1 MDHEERVTLR
11 ELLHA
16 VLDLIRD
23 LRNALKKY
31 LAHTTLQGDLMANY
45 QLTTDDSVV
54 ITLTDTDDVT
64 GDVVTPD
71 TGSVVATLS
80 DTTDTA
86 VVDPSGSFVTLT
98 GSGSVATGKTIT
110 VAATVGG
117 VASTPFVGTY
127 DVVDAVDTTA
137 DPTTLTGLFGI
148 ESAPSTTGSSSTSSS
163 SATLPTDVDLGN
175 GTVLPAGSPL
185 PAGTSINA
193 TRELVNTADN
203 TIYTGT
209 PAAS

>member
-86 VVDPSGSFVTLT
+86 MVDPSGSFVTLT

-110 VAATVGG
+110 VTAEVWG

-127 DVVDAVDTTA
+127 DVVDAVVTTP

>member
-1 MDHEERVTLR
+1 
-11 ELLHA
+11 
-16 VLDLIRD
+16 
-23 LRNALKKY
+23 
-31 LAHTTLQGDLMANY
+31 
-45 QLTTDDSVV
+45 
-54 ITLTDTDDVT
+54 
-64 GDVVTPD
+64 
-71 TGSVVATLS
+71 
-80 DTTDTA
+80 
-86 VVDPSGSFVTLT
+86 VTLT

-110 VAATVGG
+110 VTGDVWG

>member
-110 VAATVGG
+110 VAATVWG

>member
-86 VVDPSGSFVTLT
+86 AVDPSGSFVTLT

-127 DVVDAVDTTA
+127 DVVDAVVTTP

>member
-110 VAATVGG
+110 VAAEVWG

>member
-127 DVVDAVDTTA
+127 DVVDAVVTTP

>member
-110 VAATVGG
+110 VDATVGG

-127 DVVDAVDTTA
+127 DVVDAVF
-137 DPTTLTGLFGI
+137 PNLTTLTGLFGI

>member
-110 VAATVGG
+110 VAADVRG

-127 DVVDAVDTTA
+127 DVVDTVDTTA